1 MITVSIVE
9 DDKEVREGLAL
20 LIDGTEGFS
29 CIAAFGDCETAIVEI
44 VADPPDVVLMD
55 LGLPGMSGIEGSR
68 RLKERLPELDVLVL
82 TVHGETNLV
91 FDALC
96 AGACGYLL
104 KSTPP
109 TRILQAIE
117 QTHRGGAPMSDQI
130 ARMVVNSFHAHFQAS
145 LTQRE
150 KEVLTLLCQGKSY
163 KMIAGALFISDD
175 TVRYHI
181 KNVYKK
187 LQVGSKSEA
196 VAKALKEKLVAP

>member
-1 MITVSIVE
+1 MITVSVVE

-20 LIDGTEGFS
+20 LIDGTPGFS
-29 CIAAFGDCETAIVEI
+29 CIGTFGDCENAIEEI
-44 VADPPDVVLMD
+44 VADAPDILLMD
-55 LGLPGMSGIEGSR
+55 IGLPGMSGIEGIR
-68 RLKERLPELDVLVL
+68 RIKERLPELDVLVL

-91 FDALC
+91 FEALC

-109 TRILQAIE
+109 TKILQAIE
-117 QTHRGGAPMSDQI
+117 QTHRGGAPMSDQV
-130 ARMVVNSFHAHFQAS
+130 ARMVVSSFHTHFQAS

-163 KMIAGALFISDD
+163 KMIAEALFISED

-196 VAKALKEKLVAP
+196 VAKALKEKLVVP